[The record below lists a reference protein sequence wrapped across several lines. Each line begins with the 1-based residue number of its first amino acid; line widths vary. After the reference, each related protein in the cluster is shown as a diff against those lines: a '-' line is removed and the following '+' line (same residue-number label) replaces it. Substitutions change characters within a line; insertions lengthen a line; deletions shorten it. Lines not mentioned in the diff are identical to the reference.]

1 MRLMLQLEV
10 QEDFV
15 VLLPGDS
22 FSDAKTCYFK
32 LPVFHLPSVRNVYVF
47 SSLMYNIASEM
58 RLQ

>member
-1 MRLMLQLEV
+1 MFQLEV

-15 VLLPGDS
+15 VVLPGEL
-22 FSDAKTCYFK
+22 FSDAKTCDFK
-32 LPVFHLPSVRNVYVF
+32 LPVFHLPSVRNVYVY